1 MITYTEVPA
10 GYSSKIRISEELK
23 IKSEPCIIRWKYIH
37 IGIRMSSELKSR
49 RDTKAYGKVRR
60 AHHAT

>member
-23 IKSEPCIIRWKYIH
+23 IKSETCIIRWKCIH

-49 RDTKAYGKVRR
+49 RDTKAYGQ
-60 AHHAT
+60 